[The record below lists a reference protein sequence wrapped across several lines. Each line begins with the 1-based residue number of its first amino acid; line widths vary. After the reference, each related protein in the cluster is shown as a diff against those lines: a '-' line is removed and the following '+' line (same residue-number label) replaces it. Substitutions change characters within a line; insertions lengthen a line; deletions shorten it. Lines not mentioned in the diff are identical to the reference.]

1 MKKIDVRP
9 FDGLKVLELASVLAG
24 PLAGSFLAEGGASV
38 LKVEHPELGDI
49 TRRWRSEGEPTDDP
63 NSAYFA
69 AANTFKKAIK
79 IDLASEDGRRW
90 LEKELSTCDVLLQN
104 FKESDLKKFNLH
116 PEKLAKKFPNV
127 IHIRL
132 VGFAESPERLAYD
145 VVMQAET
152 GFMHMNGTP
161 ENGGVKIP
169 VAMIDILAS
178 HQMRSAVT
186 TGLYARER
194 GATGWYA
201 QVSLELSGIAALVN
215 QATNY
220 LMNDSVPQ
228 RRGSIHPNI
237 APYGEQLEFE
247 DGNLVLAIGSDAQFI
262 SLCEVLGKPELGR
275 DSRYLTNHDRV
286 IHRIQL
292 ISDLQK
298 LVTGNQR
305 ESLLRQFN
313 ESRVPA
319 GAVRTLDQVFAP
331 GSPGS
336 KAVIKEEIEG
346 STRPLV
352 KPRTTAYSV
361 TIFGNEMK

>member
-1 MKKIDVRP
+1 VKKVDVRP
-9 FDGLKVLELASVLAG
+9 FDGVKVLELASVLAG
-24 PLAGSFLAEGGASV
+24 PLAGSFLAEGGATV
-38 LKVEHPELGDI
+38 LKVEHPELGDV
-49 TRRWRSEGEPTDDP
+49 TRSWRSEGEPTDDP

-79 IDLASEDGRRW
+79 IDLASEDGRQW

-104 FKESDLKKFNLH
+104 FKESDLNKFNLN
-116 PEKLAKKFPNV
+116 PEELAKKFPNV

-228 RRGSIHPNI
+228 PRGSTHPNI
-237 APYGEQLEFE
+237 APYGEQLKFE
-247 DGNLVLAIGSDAQFI
+247 DGNLVLAIGSDAQFM

-305 ESLLRQFN
+305 ESLLRQFH
-313 ESRVPA
+313 EARVPA
-319 GAVRTLDQVFAP
+319 GAVRTLDEVFAP

-336 KAVIKEEIEG
+336 KALIKEEIEH
-346 STRPLV
+346 SKRPLV

-361 TIFGNEMK
+361 TIFGNEMT

>member
-1 MKKIDVRP
+1 MKKVDVRP
-9 FDGLKVLELASVLAG
+9 FDGLKVVELASVLAG
-24 PLAGSFLAEGGASV
+24 PLAGSFLAEGGATV
-38 LKVEHPELGDI
+38 LKVEHPELGDV
-49 TRRWRSEGEPTDDP
+49 TRTWRSEGEPTDDP

-69 AANTFKKAIK
+69 AANTFKKVIK
-79 IDLASEDGRRW
+79 MDLASEDGRRW

-104 FKESDLKKFNLH
+104 FKESDLNKFNLN
-116 PEKLAKKFPNV
+116 PEELAKKFPNI

-228 RRGSIHPNI
+228 PRGSIHPTSH
-237 APYGEQLEFE
+237 PM
-247 DGNLVLAIGSDAQFI
+247 GNSWNSRMEI
-262 SLCEVLGKPELGR
+262 SFW
-275 DSRYLTNHDRV
+275 
-286 IHRIQL
+286 Q
-292 ISDLQK
+292 
-298 LVTGNQR
+298 
-305 ESLLRQFN
+305 
-313 ESRVPA
+313 
-319 GAVRTLDQVFAP
+319 
-331 GSPGS
+331 
-336 KAVIKEEIEG
+336 
-346 STRPLV
+346 
-352 KPRTTAYSV
+352 
-361 TIFGNEMK
+361 

>member
-1 MKKIDVRP
+1 MKKADVRP
-9 FDGLKVLELASVLAG
+9 FEGLKVLELASVLAG
-24 PLAGSFLAEGGASV
+24 PLAGSFLAEGGATV
-38 LKVEHPELGDI
+38 LKVEHPELGDV
-49 TRRWRSEGEPTDDP
+49 TRSWRSEGEATDDL

-69 AANTFKKAIK
+69 AANTFKKTIK
-79 IDLASEDGRRW
+79 IDLTSENGRKW
-90 LEKELSTCDVLLQN
+90 LEKELSTCDILLQN
-104 FKESDLKKFNLH
+104 FKEGDLIKFDLT
-116 PEKLAKKFPNV
+116 PAKLAKKFPNV

-152 GFMHMNGTP
+152 GFMHMNGAP
-161 ENGGVKIP
+161 ESRGVKIP

-220 LMNDSVPQ
+220 LMNDSIPQ
-228 RRGSIHPNI
+228 RRGSTHPNI

-247 DGNLVLAIGSDAQFI
+247 DGNLVLAIGSDPQFI
-262 SLCEVLGKPELGR
+262 SLCEVLGKPELSK
-275 DSRYLTNHDRV
+275 DSRYLTNQDRV
-286 IHRIQL
+286 IHRVQL

-305 ESLLRQFN
+305 ESLLRKFH

-319 GAVRTLDQVFAP
+319 GAVRTLDDVFAP

-336 KAVIKEEIEG
+336 KAVIVEEIEH
-346 STRPLV
+346 SKRPLV

-361 TIFGNEMK
+361 TIFGNEMT

>member
-1 MKKIDVRP
+1 MKKVDVRP
-9 FDGLKVLELASVLAG
+9 FEGLKVLELASVLAG
-24 PLAGSFLAEGGASV
+24 PLAGSFLAEGGATV
-38 LKVEHPELGDI
+38 LKVEHPELGDV
-49 TRRWRSEGEPTDDP
+49 TRSWRSEGEATDDL

-69 AANTFKKAIK
+69 AANTFKKTIK
-79 IDLASEDGRRW
+79 IDLASENGRKW
-90 LEKELSTCDVLLQN
+90 LEKELSTCDILLQN
-104 FKESDLKKFNLH
+104 FKEGDLIKFDLT
-116 PEKLAKKFPNV
+116 PAKLAKKFPNV

-152 GFMHMNGTP
+152 GFMHMNGAP
-161 ENGGVKIP
+161 ESRGVKIP

-220 LMNDSVPQ
+220 LMNDSIPQ
-228 RRGSIHPNI
+228 RRGSTHPNI

-262 SLCEVLGKPELGR
+262 SLCEVLGKPELSK
-275 DSRYLTNHDRV
+275 DSRYLTNQDRV
-286 IHRIQL
+286 IHRVQL

-298 LVTGNQR
+298 LVTGHQR
-305 ESLLRQFN
+305 ESLLRKFH

-319 GAVRTLDQVFAP
+319 GAVRTLDDVFAP

-336 KAVIKEEIEG
+336 KAVIEEEIEH
-346 STRPLV
+346 SKRPLV

-361 TIFGNEMK
+361 TIFGNEMT

>member
-1 MKKIDVRP
+1 VKKVDVRP
-9 FDGLKVLELASVLAG
+9 FEGLKVLELASVLAG
-24 PLAGSFLAEGGASV
+24 PLAGSFLAEGGATV
-38 LKVEHPELGDI
+38 LKVEHPELGDV
-49 TRRWRSEGEPTDDP
+49 TRSWRSEGEATDDL

-69 AANTFKKAIK
+69 AANTFKKTIK
-79 IDLASEDGRRW
+79 IDLASENGRKW
-90 LEKELSTCDVLLQN
+90 LEKELSTCDILLQN
-104 FKESDLKKFNLH
+104 FKEGDLIKFDLT
-116 PEKLAKKFPNV
+116 PAKLAKKFPNV

-152 GFMHMNGTP
+152 GFMHMNGAP
-161 ENGGVKIP
+161 ESRGVKIP

-220 LMNDSVPQ
+220 LMNDSIPQ
-228 RRGSIHPNI
+228 RRGSTHPNI

-262 SLCEVLGKPELGR
+262 SLCEVLGKPELSK
-275 DSRYLTNHDRV
+275 DSRYLTNQDRV
-286 IHRIQL
+286 IHRVQL

-298 LVTGNQR
+298 LVTGHQR
-305 ESLLRQFN
+305 ESLLRKFH

-319 GAVRTLDQVFAP
+319 GAVRTLDDVFAP

-336 KAVIKEEIEG
+336 KAVIEEEIEH
-346 STRPLV
+346 SKRPLV

-361 TIFGNEMK
+361 TIFGNEMT

>member
-1 MKKIDVRP
+1 MKKVDVRP

-24 PLAGSFLAEGGASV
+24 PLAGSFLAEGGATV
-38 LKVEHPELGDI
+38 LKVEHPELGDV
-49 TRRWRSEGEPTDDP
+49 TRSWRSEGEPTDDP

-79 IDLASEDGRRW
+79 IDLASEDGRQW

-104 FKESDLKKFNLH
+104 FKESDLNKFNLN
-116 PEKLAKKFPNV
+116 PEELAKKFPNV

-228 RRGSIHPNI
+228 PRGSTHPNI
-237 APYGEQLEFE
+237 APYGEQLKFE
-247 DGNLVLAIGSDAQFI
+247 DGNLVLAIGSDAQFM

-305 ESLLRQFN
+305 ESLLRQFH
-313 ESRVPA
+313 EARVPA
-319 GAVRTLDQVFAP
+319 GAVRTLDEVFAP

-336 KAVIKEEIEG
+336 KALIKEEIEH
-346 STRPLV
+346 SKRPLV

-361 TIFGNEMK
+361 TIFGNEMT

>member
-1 MKKIDVRP
+1 MKKVDVKP

-24 PLAGSFLAEGGASV
+24 PLAGSFLAEGGATV
-38 LKVEHPELGDI
+38 IKVEHPELGDV
-49 TRRWRSEGEPTDDP
+49 TRSWRAEGEPKDDP
-63 NSAYFA
+63 NTAYFS
-69 AANTFKKAIK
+69 AANTYKKTIK
-79 IDLASEDGRRW
+79 IDLASEQGRRW
-90 LEKELSTCDVLLQN
+90 LEKELSTCDILLQN
-104 FKESDLKKFNLH
+104 FKESDLNKFDLK
-116 PEKLAKKFPNV
+116 PEMLAKKYPNL

-161 ENGGVKIP
+161 EKHGFKIP

-220 LMNDSVPQ
+220 LMNDSIPQ
-228 RRGSIHPNI
+228 RIGSIHPNI
-237 APYGEQLEFE
+237 APYGEQLEFD

-262 SLCEVLGKPELGR
+262 SLCEVLGKPELSR
-275 DSRYLTNHDRV
+275 DSRYLTNQDRV

-305 ESLLRQFN
+305 ESLLRQFH

-319 GAVRTLDQVFAP
+319 GAVRTLDDVFAP

-336 KAVIKEEIEG
+336 KAVINEELEH
-346 STRPLV
+346 SKRPMV

-361 TIFGNEMK
+361 TIFGKEMR

>member
-1 MKKIDVRP
+1 VKKVDVRP

-24 PLAGSFLAEGGASV
+24 PLAGSFLAEGGATV
-38 LKVEHPELGDI
+38 IKVEHPELGDV
-49 TRRWRSEGEPTDDP
+49 TRSWRSQGEPKDDP

-104 FKESDLKKFNLH
+104 FKESDLHKFDLI
-116 PEKLAKKFPNV
+116 PEKLAQKFPNI

-161 ENGGVKIP
+161 ENRGVKIP

-220 LMNDSVPQ
+220 LMNDSIPQ
-228 RRGSIHPNI
+228 RMGSIHPNI
-237 APYGEQLEFE
+237 APYGEQLEFD

-262 SLCEVLGKPELGR
+262 SLCEVLGKPELSR
-275 DSRYLTNHDRV
+275 DSRYLTNQDRV
-286 IHRIQL
+286 IHRVQL

-305 ESLLRQFN
+305 ESLLQQFH

-319 GAVRTLDQVFAP
+319 GAVRTLDEVFAP

-336 KAVIKEEIEG
+336 KAVIKEEIEH
-346 STRPLV
+346 SIRPLV

>member
-1 MKKIDVRP
+1 MKKVDVRP

-24 PLAGSFLAEGGASV
+24 PLAGSFLAEGGATV
-38 LKVEHPELGDI
+38 IKVEHPELGDV
-49 TRRWRSEGEPTDDP
+49 TRSWRSEGEPKDDP
-63 NSAYFA
+63 NTAYFA
-69 AANTFKKAIK
+69 AANTFKKTIK
-79 IDLASEDGRRW
+79 IDLASEHGRRW
-90 LEKELSTCDVLLQN
+90 LEKELSTCDILLQN
-104 FKESDLKKFNLH
+104 FKEGDLNKFDLN
-116 PEKLAKKFPNV
+116 PEKLAKKFPNL
-127 IHIRL
+127 IHVRL

-152 GFMHMNGTP
+152 GFMHMNGSP
-161 ENGGVKIP
+161 ENRGVKIP

-220 LMNDSVPQ
+220 LMNDSIPQ

-237 APYGEQLEFE
+237 APYGEQLEFD

-262 SLCEVLGKPELGR
+262 SLCEVLGKPELSR
-275 DSRYLTNHDRV
+275 DSRYLTNQDRV
-286 IHRIQL
+286 IHRVQL
-292 ISDLQK
+292 ISDLQQ

-305 ESLLRQFN
+305 ESLLRQFH

-319 GAVRTLDQVFAP
+319 GAVRTLDDVFAP

-336 KAVIKEEIEG
+336 KAVIKEEIEH
-346 STRPLV
+346 SKRPLV

>member
-1 MKKIDVRP
+1 MKKVDVRP

-24 PLAGSFLAEGGASV
+24 PLAGSFLAEGGATV
-38 LKVEHPELGDI
+38 LKVEHPELGDV
-49 TRRWRSEGEPTDDP
+49 TRSWRSEGEPTDDP

-116 PEKLAKKFPNV
+116 PEELAKKFPNV

-228 RRGSIHPNI
+228 PRGSTHPNI
-237 APYGEQLEFE
+237 APYGEQLKFE
-247 DGNLVLAIGSDAQFI
+247 DGNLVLAIGSDAQFM

-305 ESLLRQFN
+305 ESLLRQFH
-313 ESRVPA
+313 EARVPA
-319 GAVRTLDQVFAP
+319 GAVRTLDEVFAP

-336 KAVIKEEIEG
+336 KALIKEEIEH
-346 STRPLV
+346 SKRPLV

-361 TIFGNEMK
+361 TIFGNEMT